1 MMQGKGAH
9 EKCGYLTELN
19 RNWSLQSW
27 VSDDVPGITEQRALE
42 KTKLCTEKLQKL
54 TQGST

>member
-54 TQGST
+54 T